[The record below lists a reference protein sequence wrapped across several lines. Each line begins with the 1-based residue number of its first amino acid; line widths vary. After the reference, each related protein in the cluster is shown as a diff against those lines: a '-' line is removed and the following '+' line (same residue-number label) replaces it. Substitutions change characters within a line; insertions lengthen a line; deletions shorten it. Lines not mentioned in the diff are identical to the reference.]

1 MEGIPN
7 LWKLRKSTHEVVYLS
22 KTISSD
28 FEKEYIKLRSSEGW
42 IYPDEMVLTL
52 PDINKSA
59 VHATEWKYRKISAER
74 ILKYLERKK
83 AENILEL
90 GCGNGWFTNLISKR
104 KKSITVGVDINET
117 ELIQA
122 ARLFSNEHTLF
133 VYGDIFEPV
142 WPTGC
147 FNMII
152 LNSSLQYFP
161 NPQLLISKLLSL
173 LTPNGEIHILDS
185 PMYLNIKQAEMAST
199 RSKLYFDS
207 IGFTNQLKHYHHHPM
222 NVLSNYKYSVMYDPA
237 NWHFIIEK
245 YITYQWTPFP
255 WICIKK

>member
-1 MEGIPN
+1 MEGISE
-7 LWKLRKSTHEVVYLS
+7 LWNMRKSTHDVVYLS

-28 FEKEYIKLRSSEGW
+28 FEKEYIKLRNAEGW
-42 IYPDEMVLTL
+42 IYTDEMVLTL
-52 PDINKSA
+52 PDINKFA

-74 ILKYLERKK
+74 ILKYLERTK

-90 GCGNGWFTNLISKR
+90 GCGNGWFANLISKR

-122 ARLFSNEHTLF
+122 ARLFSKEHTLF
-133 VYGDIFEPV
+133 VYGDIFETV
-142 WPTGC
+142 WPTNC
-147 FNMII
+147 FDIII

-161 NPQLLISKLLSL
+161 YPQILFTKLLSL
-173 LTPNGEIHILDS
+173 LTHNGEIHILDS
-185 PMYLNIKQAEMAST
+185 PMYRNIKQAEMASA

-222 NVLSNYKYSVMYDPA
+222 NVLSNYKYNVMYDPA
-237 NWHFIIEK
+237 NWQYAIEK
-245 YITYQWTPFP
+245 YITHQWTPFP
-255 WICIKK
+255 WIRIKK